1 MVWKRGSSYFVGSE
15 KVSFT
20 EAAYNC
26 LKRGL
31 KLVSIEAAEEF
42 DLIDSIRKGLVYLKP
57 HYKSKSY

>member
-1 MVWKRGSSYFVGSE
+1 MVWKSGSSYFVGSE

-31 KLVSIEAAEEF
+31 KLVSIAAADDF
-42 DLIDSIRKGLVYLKP
+42 DLIDSIRKGLV
-57 HYKSKSY
+57 

>member
-1 MVWKRGSSYFVGSE
+1 MVWKNGSSYFVGSE

-42 DLIDSIRKGLVYLKP
+42 ELIDSIRKGLQHLEA
-57 HYKSKSY
+57 H